1 MAISGMRFTKAEV
14 ADDGVIS
21 AAHLAADAS

>member
-1 MAISGMRFTKAEV
+1 MAISVTGFTKAEV